1 MSRRLNINSVTDLEL
16 HGPDPGLAQAQ
27 SSTSFARSYTTS
39 FGQTVRSSEANIG
52 SGDSR
57 RVFGGYVTNEQV
69 MSKSIEKQIKRI

>member
-1 MSRRLNINSVTDLEL
+1 MSHRLNINSVTDLEL
-16 HGPDPGLAQAQ
+16 RGPDPGLAQAQ
-27 SSTSFARSYTTS
+27 PSTSFAWSYATS

-57 RVFGGYVTNEQV
+57 VFSGYVTNEQV